1 MQYGTTAH
9 STVLI
14 CQQLVYKFVHVY
26 FWIIS
31 VLSRSMVVTERQAEA
46 MLNCHVELE
55 RIHVPN
61 GRIIIGRSENVKA
74 RTVGGLSRSIVTEE
88 EVEAMA
94 KCRVHLHRIHVPTG
108 RTIIYK
114 CTSVY
119 PRTVSGHLSKPK
131 MKVNPNLMY
140 MFNTSYKKNPS
151 AAGKLVS
158 CVDCSK
164 KFKNERSMNS
174 HWTAFHSG
182 TFKYE
187 CSFCDKKFL
196 NKHHFCTHE
205 RLHWKILNFSCP
217 VCNKKFVRLA
227 VLRHHLRAKHG
238 RKYNCN
244 HCGKGFGSAKILR
257 QHLLEVDKFFVCSRC
272 DRRYSHYASLFR
284 HFQTCL
290 G

>member
-1 MQYGTTAH
+1 MQYGTASH

-26 FWIIS
+26 FWIIP
-31 VLSRSMVVTERQAEA
+31 VLSRSMVVMERQAEA
-46 MLNCHVELE
+46 MLNCNMELE

-94 KCRVHLHRIHVPTG
+94 KCRVHLHRIHVPTSQ
-108 RTIIYK
+108 TIIYK

-151 AAGKLVS
+151 AAGKPVS

-205 RLHWKILNFSCP
+205 CLHQKILNFSCP

-227 VLRHHLRAKHG
+227 VLRHHLWAEHG

-244 HCGKGFGSAKILR
+244 HCGKGFGSTKILR
-257 QHLLEVDKFFVCSRC
+257 QHLLEVDKFFLCS
-272 DRRYSHYASLFR
+272 
-284 HFQTCL
+284 
-290 G
+290 

>member
-1 MQYGTTAH
+1 M
-9 STVLI
+9 VLI
-14 CQQLVYKFVHVY
+14 CQQLVYKFEHVY

-31 VLSRSMVVTERQAEA
+31 VLSRSMVVMERQAEA
-46 MLNCHVELE
+46 MLNCCMELE

-74 RTVGGLSRSIVTEE
+74 RTVGGLSRSIVMEE

-94 KCRVHLHRIHVPTG
+94 NCRVQLQRIHVPPISWI
-108 RTIIYK
+108 IIYK

-119 PRTVSGHLSKPK
+119 PRTVSGRLSKSK

-174 HWTAFHSG
+174 HWMAFHSG

-205 RLHWKILNFSCP
+205 CLHQKILNFSCP
-217 VCNKKFVRLA
+217 VCNKKIRQIGSTETPFAGQTWQKVQ
-227 VLRHHLRAKHG
+227 LRSLW
-238 RKYNCN
+238 
-244 HCGKGFGSAKILR
+244 KGIR
-257 QHLLEVDKFFVCSRC
+257 QC
-272 DRRYSHYASLFR
+272 
-284 HFQTCL
+284 
-290 G
+290 

>member
-1 MQYGTTAH
+1 
-9 STVLI
+9 
-14 CQQLVYKFVHVY
+14 
-26 FWIIS
+26 
-31 VLSRSMVVTERQAEA
+31 MVVTERQAEA
-46 MLNCHVELE
+46 MLNCHMELE

-74 RTVGGLSRSIVTEE
+74 RTVGGLSRSIVMEE

-94 KCRVHLHRIHVPTG
+94 NCHVQLQRIHVPPTG
-108 RTIIYK
+108 QIVIYK

-140 MFNTSYKKNPS
+140 MFNTSHKKNPS
-151 AAGKLVS
+151 AAGKSVS

-196 NKHHFCTHE
+196 NKHHFCTHKC
-205 RLHWKILNFSCP
+205 LHRKILNFSCP

-227 VLRHHLRAKHG
+227 VLRHHLRAEHG
-238 RKYNCN
+238 RKYNCD

-257 QHLLEVDKFFVCSRC
+257 QHLLEVDKFFVCS
-272 DRRYSHYASLFR
+272 
-284 HFQTCL
+284 
-290 G
+290 

>member
-1 MQYGTTAH
+1 
-9 STVLI
+9 
-14 CQQLVYKFVHVY
+14 
-26 FWIIS
+26 
-31 VLSRSMVVTERQAEA
+31 MVVTERQAEA

-55 RIHVPN
+55 KIHVPN

-74 RTVGGLSRSIVTEE
+74 RIVGGLSRSIVTKE
-88 EVEAMA
+88 EVRPWQSVE
-94 KCRVHLHRIHVPTG
+94 CFYPGFICLS
-108 RTIIYK
+108 
-114 CTSVY
+114 SVY
-119 PRTVSGHLSKPK
+119 PRTVSGHLSKLT
-131 MKVNPNLMY
+131 MKVNLNLMY

-151 AAGKLVS
+151 AAGKPVS

-196 NKHHFCTHE
+196 NKHHFCTHK

-238 RKYNCN
+238 RKYNCD

-257 QHLLEVDKFFVCSRC
+257 QHLLEVDKFFVCS
-272 DRRYSHYASLFR
+272 
-284 HFQTCL
+284 
-290 G
+290 